1 MMKKKFIAAVLGL
14 AMLAASLTGCGGTG
28 GEEDTDG
35 GTNTQEPSGNEAEE
49 GGETATEKVVMAF
62 LAFAVP
68 SDAAIGRT
76 EAAMNEILAEEGVE
90 IDLMIMDAASFNQ
103 QLPLMLSGDEQVD
116 VYSALGTYSSM
127 VNSGYTLDL
136 EENDLIQT
144 YGQGILETM
153 GEYVDGCRVNGILY
167 GLPQNRDYASP
178 NGYAIVNE
186 YLDAIGYEYS
196 ADEINHITMEE
207 LEDIFARLHEAFPE
221 KNVIKCQPVARTS
234 VLCDYPGG
242 DWYGVLMDPEN
253 SLELTDLFSTPEYLE
268 VCQRYYRWNQMGYIS
283 ADALTDTN
291 STTDVS
297 SGKAMAYACGLKA
310 GIILQESTSNGR
322 PTSMFQIEDEYI
334 LPSASFADM
343 PWCVN
348 SNTEVPEAAMKL
360 LNALYTNA
368 ELQTILNYGVEG
380 ADYVVNEEGFLTY
393 PEDTTDIYHPN
404 VAAFMQ
410 NEFITPVWEG
420 NEATIWEDTK
430 AMNDNAT
437 RSLAMGFSF
446 DRTNVSAEYTALNN
460 VYEEY
465 RYQIEYG
472 FVEPEAGIAEMVEK
486 MEAAGLEKY
495 IAEKQSQLNKWAE
508 ENNILQ

>member
-1 MMKKKFIAAVLGL
+1 MKRRMVAMMLGL
-14 AMLAASLTGCGGTG
+14 SLLGSSLAGCGDGN
-28 GEEDTDG
+28 G
-35 GTNTQEPSGNEAEE
+35 GTNTAETQGAAE
-49 GGETATEKVVMAF
+49 NSGETATETEKVVMAF

-68 SDAAIGRT
+68 SETAIERAET
-76 EAAMNEILAEEGVE
+76 AMNEILAKEGVE

-103 QLPLMLSGDEQVD
+103 QLPLMLSGGEQVD
-116 VYSALGTYSSM
+116 VYSALGTYSTM
-127 VNSGYTLDL
+127 VNSGYTLNL

-144 YGQGILETM
+144 YGQGILDTM

-167 GLPQNRDYASP
+167 GVPQNRDYASP

-207 LEDIFARLHEAFPE
+207 LEDIFAQLHEAFPE
-221 KNVIKCQPVARTS
+221 KNVIACQPVARTS

-242 DWYGVLMDPEN
+242 DWYGVLMNPAN
-253 SLELTDLFSTPEYLE
+253 SLELTNLFSTQEYLE
-268 VCQRYYRWNQMGYIS
+268 VCERYYKWNQLGYIS

-291 STTDVS
+291 STTDIS

-310 GIILQESTSNGR
+310 GIIVQESTSNGK
-322 PTSMFQIEDEYI
+322 PTSMFQIEDKYI

-343 PWCVN
+343 PWCIN

-380 ADYVVNEEGFLTY
+380 TDYVVNEEGFLTY
-393 PEDTTDIYHPN
+393 PEDTSDIYHPN

-430 AMNDNAT
+430 AMNDSAT

-472 FVEPEAGIAEMVEK
+472 FVEPEAGIAEMVKK
-486 MEAAGLEKY
+486 MQAAGLEDY
-495 IAEKQSQLNKWAE
+495 IAEKQSQLDAWAE